1 MFKRI
6 HHWIGLVLFSAAAHV
21 HAQAGVTDKEILI
34 GQSAAF
40 SGPAAAL
47 GNRLNTG
54 IKAYFDYINAQ
65 GGVNGRKLTL
75 ITEDDGYEVHRAA
88 ENTRKLVQKDQVF
101 ALLGYVGTPTTLA
114 ALPVL
119 TEAKVPLIGPFTGA
133 QSLREP
139 FNRYVFHIRASY
151 FDETEKIVEHLTT
164 VGVKRIG
171 VFYQNDA
178 YGKAGLEGVERAMKK
193 RGLEIAGKGT
203 VERNTVDVNQ
213 ALQILDSKPDAVVQI
228 SAYSSCAAFIKEAK
242 ARGYAGLFAN
252 VSFVGSQA
260 LNEALGKQGSGVMI
274 SQVVPFPFSG
284 STGIVREYQKRM
296 NEIGFVDYDFTSAEG
311 FIAAKVLV
319 EGLKRAGRAPTREGL
334 IQALESMNRV
344 DLGGFEVS
352 FSQTNHAASKLVDLT
367 VIGANGKFA
376 R

>member
-1 MFKRI
+1 MFKRL
-6 HHWIGLVLFSAAAHV
+6 HHWIGLVFFSAAAHV

-34 GQSAAF
+34 GQSAPF

-47 GNRLNTG
+47 GNRVNTG
-54 IKAYFDYINAQ
+54 IKAYFDHINAL

-75 ITEDDGYEVHRAA
+75 VTADDGYEADRAA
-88 ENTRKLVQKDQVF
+88 ENTRKLIQADQVF
-101 ALLGYVGTPTTLA
+101 ALLGYVGTSTTAA
-114 ALPVL
+114 ALPIL
-119 TEAKVPLIGPFTGA
+119 TEFRVPLVGPFTGA

-139 FNRYVFHIRASY
+139 FNRYIFHIRASY
-151 FDETEKIVEHLTT
+151 FDETEKIIEHLTT

-171 VFYQNDA
+171 VFYQTDS

-193 RGLEIAGKGT
+193 RGLEIAAKGT
-203 VERNTVDVNQ
+203 VERNSLGVKQ
-213 ALQILDSKPDAVVQI
+213 ALQMLDSKPEAIVQI
-228 SAYSSCAAFIKEAK
+228 CAYSSCAAFIQEAK
-242 ARGYAGLFAN
+242 ARGYTGLFAN
-252 VSFVGSQA
+252 LSFVGSQA
-260 LNEALGKQGSGVMI
+260 LNDELGKQAPGILI

-284 STGIVREYQKRM
+284 ATGIVREYQKRM